1 MVSFIKQGELMK
13 LTLLAL
19 VAAFGI
25 AQAYSTTPAAV
36 DCKKPENAAKAECV
50 KAAPAAAA
58 PAAPTTAPA
67 PVKAKAPAAPAPVKQ

>member
-1 MVSFIKQGELMK
+1 MK

-19 VAAFGI
+19 VAAFGV

-36 DCKKPENAAKAECV
+36 DCKKPENATKAECV

-58 PAAPTTAPA
+58 PAAAKPATAT
-67 PVKAKAPAAPAPVKQ
+67 APAAPAPVKK